1 MLFKMFFR
9 EYRSVGGG
17 FIFKIARMH
26 SGVLKTHFLSLFQT
40 FFKWQMRSL
49 NVLVKIYAS
58 FSFSTQIFK

>member
-9 EYRSVGGG
+9 EYRSAGGG

-40 FFKWQMRSL
+40 FFKW
-49 NVLVKIYAS
+49 
-58 FSFSTQIFK
+58 